1 MRYVFLLALLL
12 PSALLAQQQQN
23 PASPQQPS
31 EQTDEAEQTSAE
43 SSAAPAAEPAPQT
56 GATEASPSPTPA
68 APQASPAAG
77 ASPPAQQPAA
87 AGSPA
92 PQAAPAQ
99 PPQQSNQAQP
109 SSASRPGGLSFRFR
123 GASLH
128 EFIDVVAKSLEI
140 NYILDPAVGD
150 AQVTIN
156 TYGRLRRDDL
166 LPLLQEILRIHG
178 AVAVQVGNLYRIV
191 PSAEASKLPISPQLD
206 AGRDLPE
213 DERLILNIIRLQY
226 SPALDLGKVLE
237 PFLGEGAKYSVI
249 EPLNMLILL
258 DNSRNMRRTIELVE
272 LFDTEEMVQ
281 QRIRLFQVKNSLAK
295 TLADELGKVFSAFS
309 ISNEQSAVQFVP
321 IDRIN
326 SILVV
331 SGGVRV
337 FDEVE
342 TWIKKLDKSVTV
354 GGVQNFI
361 YRVQYGFAP
370 ALAGTLLSLYGYG
383 GYGGYGGGG
392 YGGGGYGGGGYG
404 GGGYGG
410 GGYGGGGY
418 GGLGGFGGG
427 LGGGFG
433 PGGIGGRGGG
443 RGGGYGGGGGGGIIR
458 LPGSLLG
465 GAGVETGAMPD
476 QTGALLGAE
485 AVAPGG
491 TVGIRIVP
499 DVINNLIVVQATQQ
513 EWEIIRKTLRQ
524 LDFPPRQVLID
535 AQVYE
540 VSLTGALASGVSAFL
555 RSRGGSGALNER
567 KLTGDFG
574 AGVLNLSI
582 GALVGATRELAVFLN
597 ASQSDGRT
605 RIISAPSVIAT
616 DNIAATITS
625 GQTVQLRASEGLTQA
640 GSALINT
647 VTNVQ
652 TGITLSITPRV
663 NASGIVTMEVNQ
675 EVSVPLPGNSI
686 DRRNIQTQV
695 TVADGDTVA
704 LGGVM
709 QETNI
714 YSRDR
719 VPFLGKIP
727 FLGGVFGSTSV
738 SKSKTELIVLIT
750 PRVIYDEN
758 EIVTATA
765 ELKSRL
771 RGLRR
776 IMRQ

>member
-68 APQASPAAG
+68 APQASPAAD
-77 ASPPAQQPAA
+77 ASPPAQQPPA

-128 EFIDVVAKSLEI
+128 EFIDVVAKSLKL

-156 TYGRLRRDDL
+156 TYGRLLRDDL

-213 DERLILNIIRLQY
+213 DERLILNVIRLQY
-226 SPALDLGKVLE
+226 SPAVDLGKVLE

-295 TLADELGKVFSAFS
+295 TLADELEKVFSAFS
-309 ISNEQSAVQFVP
+309 ISNERSAVQFVP

-383 GYGGYGGGG
+383 GYGG
-392 YGGGGYGGGGYG
+392 GYG

-443 RGGGYGGGGGGGIIR
+443 RGGGYGGGRGGGYGGGGIIR

-540 VSLTGALASGVSAFL
+540 VSLTGALSSGVSAFL
-555 RSRGGSGALNER
+555 RSRGGTGALNER
-567 KLTGDFG
+567 KLTGNFG

-605 RIISAPSVIAT
+605 RIISAPSIIAT

-652 TGITLSITPRV
+652 TGITLSIMPRV

-750 PRVIYDEN
+750 PRVIYDEH

>member
-1 MRYVFLLALLL
+1 MRYVFLLTLLL
-12 PSALLAQQQQN
+12 PSALLGQQQQN

-31 EQTDEAEQTSAE
+31 EQTGEAGQTSAE
-43 SSAAPAAEPAPQT
+43 PSAAPAAEPAPQT
-56 GATEASPSPTPA
+56 GAAEASPSPTPA
-68 APQASPAAG
+68 AAQASPAAG
-77 ASPPAQQPAA
+77 ASPPAQQPPA

-92 PQAAPAQ
+92 PQGAPAQ
-99 PPQQSNQAQP
+99 PAQQSNQARP

-128 EFIDVVAKSLEI
+128 EFIDVVARSLKI
-140 NYILDPAVGD
+140 NYILDPTVGD
-150 AQVTIN
+150 GAVTIN
-156 TYGRLRRDDL
+156 TYGRLRRSDL

-191 PSAEASKLPISPQLD
+191 PSGEAPKLPISPQLD

-213 DERLILNIIRLQY
+213 DERLILNVIRLQY
-226 SPALDLGKVLE
+226 SPAVDLAKVLE

-258 DNSRNMRRTIELVE
+258 DNSRNMRRTIELIE

-295 TLADELGKVFSAFS
+295 TLADELETVFSAFS
-309 ISNEQSAVQFVP
+309 ISDQQSAVQFVP

-331 SGGVRV
+331 SSAVRV

-370 ALAGTLLSLYGYG
+370 ALAGTLLSLYGFG
-383 GYGGYGGGG
+383 GYGGG
-392 YGGGGYGGGGYG
+392 YGGGGYGGGG
-404 GGGYGG
+404 
-410 GGYGGGGY
+410 
-418 GGLGGFGGG
+418 GFGGG
-427 LGGGFG
+427 GGGVG
-433 PGGIGGRGGG
+433 PAGMGGRGGS
-443 RGGGYGGGGGGGIIR
+443 RGGGYGGGGGGIIR

-465 GAGVETGAMPD
+465 GAGGVATGALPD

-485 AVAPGG
+485 AGAPGG
-491 TVGIRIVP
+491 AVGIRIVP

-540 VSLTGALASGVSAFL
+540 VSLSGALSSGVSAFL
-555 RSRGGSGALNER
+555 RSRGGTGALNER

-574 AGVLNLSI
+574 GGVLNLSM
-582 GALVGATRELAVFLN
+582 GALVGATRELAVFLQ

-605 RIISAPSVIAT
+605 KVISAPSVIAT
-616 DNIAATITS
+616 DNIPATITS

-647 VTNVQ
+647 ITNVQ

-714 YSRDR
+714 YDRDR

-727 FLGGVFGSTSV
+727 FLGAVFGSTSV

-750 PRVIYDEN
+750 PRVIYDEH
-758 EIVTATA
+758 EIVSATA

-776 IMRQ
+776 IIRQ

>member
-1 MRYVFLLALLL
+1 MRYIFLLALLL

-31 EQTDEAEQTSAE
+31 EQTDEAGQTSAE
-43 SSAAPAAEPAPQT
+43 SSAAPAA
-56 GATEASPSPTPA
+56 
-68 APQASPAAG
+68 
-77 ASPPAQQPAA
+77 

-92 PQAAPAQ
+92 PQVAPAQ

-128 EFIDVVAKSLEI
+128 EFIDVVAKSLKI
-140 NYILDPAVGD
+140 NYILDPSVGD
-150 AQVTIN
+150 GAVTIN
-156 TYGRLRRDDL
+156 TYGHLRRDDL

-213 DERLILNIIRLQY
+213 DERLILNVIRLQY

-237 PFLGEGAKYSVI
+237 PFLGEGAKYTVI

-281 QRIRLFQVKNSLAK
+281 QRIRLFQVKHSLAK
-295 TLADELGKVFSAFS
+295 TLADELEKVFSAFS
-309 ISNEQSAVQFVP
+309 ISNEWSAVQFVP

-383 GYGGYGGGG
+383 GYGGG

-404 GGGYGG
+404 
-410 GGYGGGGY
+410 

-443 RGGGYGGGGGGGIIR
+443 RGGGYGGGRRGGYGGGGGIIR

-574 AGVLNLSI
+574 AGVLNLSM

-616 DNIAATITS
+616 DNIPATITS

>member
-295 TLADELGKVFSAFS
+295 TLADELEKVFSAFS

-418 GGLGGFGGG
+418 GGGGYGGLGGFGGG

-443 RGGGYGGGGGGGIIR
+443 RGGAMAAAGGAAMAAAAAAAGLFAFPDLCWEVRVSKPAPCRIR
-458 LPGSLLG
+458 PAPCLGPKPSLPGG
-465 GAGVETGAMPD
+465 
-476 QTGALLGAE
+476 
-485 AVAPGG
+485 
-491 TVGIRIVP
+491 R
-499 DVINNLIVVQATQQ
+499 
-513 EWEIIRKTLRQ
+513 
-524 LDFPPRQVLID
+524 
-535 AQVYE
+535 
-540 VSLTGALASGVSAFL
+540 SAFE
-555 RSRGGSGALNER
+555 SC
-567 KLTGDFG
+567 
-574 AGVLNLSI
+574 
-582 GALVGATRELAVFLN
+582 
-597 ASQSDGRT
+597 
-605 RIISAPSVIAT
+605 P
-616 DNIAATITS
+616 
-625 GQTVQLRASEGLTQA
+625 
-640 GSALINT
+640 
-647 VTNVQ
+647 
-652 TGITLSITPRV
+652 
-663 NASGIVTMEVNQ
+663 M
-675 EVSVPLPGNSI
+675 
-686 DRRNIQTQV
+686 
-695 TVADGDTVA
+695 
-704 LGGVM
+704 
-709 QETNI
+709 
-714 YSRDR
+714 
-719 VPFLGKIP
+719 
-727 FLGGVFGSTSV
+727 
-738 SKSKTELIVLIT
+738 
-750 PRVIYDEN
+750 
-758 EIVTATA
+758 
-765 ELKSRL
+765 
-771 RGLRR
+771 
-776 IMRQ
+776 

>member
-1 MRYVFLLALLL
+1 MRHLFLWTLLL
-12 PSALLAQQQQN
+12 PSALLGQQQQN

-31 EQTDEAEQTSAE
+31 EQTDEAGQPSAD
-43 SSAAPAAEPAPQT
+43 SSAGPAAEPAPQT
-56 GATEASPSPTPA
+56 AAAEASPSPEPA

-77 ASPPAQQPAA
+77 APPPAQQPAA

-92 PQAAPAQ
+92 PQEAPVE
-99 PPQQSNQAQP
+99 PPQQSSQARP

-128 EFIDVVAKSLEI
+128 EFIDVVAKSLKI
-140 NYILDPAVGD
+140 NYILDPSVGD
-150 AQVTIN
+150 AAVTIN

-191 PSAEASKLPISPQLD
+191 PAGEAPKLPISPQLD

-213 DERLILNIIRLQY
+213 DERLILNVLRLQY
-226 SPALDLGKVLE
+226 SPAADLAKVLE
-237 PFLGEGAKYSVI
+237 PFLGAGAKYSVI
-249 EPLNMLILL
+249 EPLNILILL
-258 DNSRNMRRTIELVE
+258 DNSRNMRRTIELIE
-272 LFDTEEMVQ
+272 LFDTEEMVR
-281 QRIRLFQVKNSLAK
+281 QRIRLFAVKNSLAK
-295 TLADELGKVFSAFS
+295 TLADELESVFTAFS
-309 ISNEQSAVQFVP
+309 ISDEQSAVQFIP

-331 SGGVRV
+331 SGAVRV

-354 GGVQNFI
+354 GGVQNFV

-370 ALAGTLLSLYGYG
+370 ALAGTLLSLY

-410 GGYGGGGY
+410 G
-418 GGLGGFGGG
+418 FGGG
-427 LGGGFG
+427 LGGGFS

-443 RGGGYGGGGGGGIIR
+443 RGGYGGGRGGGYGGGGYGGGGGIIR

-465 GAGVETGAMPD
+465 GAGGGVETGAMAD
-476 QTGALLGAE
+476 ETGALLGAE
-485 AVAPGG
+485 AVASQGAA
-491 TVGIRIVP
+491 VGIRIVP

-513 EWEIIRKTLRQ
+513 EWEIIRKTLGQ

-540 VSLTGALASGVSAFL
+540 VSLTGALSSGVSAFL
-555 RSRGGSGALNER
+555 SSRGGTGALNER

-574 AGVLNLSI
+574 AGALNLSM

-605 RIISAPSVIAT
+605 RVISAPSIIAT
-616 DNIAATITS
+616 DNIPATITS
-625 GQTVQLRASEGLTQA
+625 GQTIQLRASEGLTPA

-647 VTNVQ
+647 ITNVQ

-675 EVSVPLPGNSI
+675 EVSVPLPPNSI
-686 DRRNIQTQV
+686 DRRSVQTQV

-709 QETNI
+709 QETKV

-727 FLGGVFGSTSV
+727 FLGGVFGSTSI

-750 PRVIYDEN
+750 PRVIYDEH

-765 ELKSRL
+765 QLKSRL

-776 IMRQ
+776 VMRQ

>member
-56 GATEASPSPTPA
+56 GATEASPSPT
-68 APQASPAAG
+68 
-77 ASPPAQQPAA
+77 
-87 AGSPA
+87 
-92 PQAAPAQ
+92 
-99 PPQQSNQAQP
+99 PQQSNQAQP

-295 TLADELGKVFSAFS
+295 TLADELEKVFSAFS

-443 RGGGYGGGGGGGIIR
+443 RGGGYGGGRGGGYGGGGGGGGIIR

>member
-1 MRYVFLLALLL
+1 MRHLFLWTLLL
-12 PSALLAQQQQN
+12 PSALLGQQQQN
-23 PASPQQPS
+23 PPSPQQPS
-31 EQTDEAEQTSAE
+31 EQTQQAGQPSAD
-43 SSAAPAAEPAPQT
+43 SSAGPTAEPAPRT
-56 GATEASPSPTPA
+56 AAAEASPSPEPA

-77 ASPPAQQPAA
+77 APPPAQQPAA

-92 PQAAPAQ
+92 PQEAPVE
-99 PPQQSNQAQP
+99 PPQQSSQARP
-109 SSASRPGGLSFRFR
+109 SSAARPGGLSFRFR

-128 EFIDVVAKSLEI
+128 EFIDVVAKSLKI
-140 NYILDPAVGD
+140 NYILDPSVGD
-150 AQVTIN
+150 GAVTIN
-156 TYGRLRRDDL
+156 TYGRLHRDDL

-191 PSAEASKLPISPQLD
+191 PAGEAPKLPVSPRLD

-213 DERLILNIIRLQY
+213 DERLILNVLRLQY
-226 SPALDLGKVLE
+226 SPAADLGKVLE

-249 EPLNMLILL
+249 EALNILILL
-258 DNSRNMRRTIELVE
+258 DNSRNMRRTIELIE
-272 LFDTEEMVQ
+272 LFDTEEMVR
-281 QRIRLFQVKNSLAK
+281 QRIRLFAVKNSLAK
-295 TLADELGKVFSAFS
+295 TLADELESVFTAFS
-309 ISNEQSAVQFVP
+309 ISEEQSAVQFIP

-331 SGGVRV
+331 SGAVRV

-354 GGVQNFI
+354 GGVQNFV

-383 GYGGYGGGG
+383 GGGYGGGG
-392 YGGGGYGGGGYG
+392 YGGG
-404 GGGYGG
+404 
-410 GGYGGGGY
+410 
-418 GGLGGFGGG
+418 FGGG
-427 LGGGFG
+427 LGGGFS

-443 RGGGYGGGGGGGIIR
+443 RGGYGGGRGGGYGGGRGGGYGGGGGIIR

-465 GAGVETGAMPD
+465 GAGGGVETGAMAD
-476 QTGALLGAE
+476 ETGALLGAE
-485 AVAPGG
+485 AVASQGA

-513 EWEIIRKTLRQ
+513 EWEVIRKTLGQ

-540 VSLTGALASGVSAFL
+540 VSLTGALSSGVSAFL
-555 RSRGGSGALNER
+555 SSRGGTGALNER
-567 KLTGDFG
+567 KLTGAFG
-574 AGVLNLSI
+574 AGALNLSM
-582 GALVGATRELAVFLN
+582 GALVGATRELALFLQ

-605 RIISAPSVIAT
+605 KIISAPSVIAT
-616 DNIAATITS
+616 DNIPASITS

-647 VTNVQ
+647 ITNVQ
-652 TGITLSITPRV
+652 TGIALSITPRV

-727 FLGGVFGSTSV
+727 FLGGVFGSTSI

-776 IMRQ
+776 VMRQ